1 MQGEWWNSLPQFSIL
16 LLWLEHWKAPLIFQP
31 LTPAEGMQW
40 WALSA
45 AVPHPWGAGIAP
57 SSCRISSQQWGSGCP
72 GAQIAAAAAAAGHE
86 SSVCVCVCGRGTGVC
101 VRLEGFPP
109 GNSGIN
115 DTLSLLQES
124 GLKRAKE
131 RRGRRERKK
140 KIKQTGGVMAFAA
153 KFRTSKVNL

>member
-1 MQGEWWNSLPQFSIL
+1 MKNRKSKILRHQCKVSDGILCLSSLFCYSGWSTEKHLSFSSHSHQQRGCSDEHSVLLFHTPEEQGLLPV
-16 LLWLEHWKAPLIFQP
+16 
-31 LTPAEGMQW
+31 PAG
-40 WALSA
+40 S
-45 AVPHPWGAGIAP
+45 AP
-57 SSCRISSQQWGSGCP
+57 SSEAQAVLVPKSQQLQQLQDTR
-72 GAQIAAAAAAAGHE
+72 AL
-86 SSVCVCVCGRGTGVC
+86 CVCVCGRGTGVC

-140 KIKQTGGVMAFAA
+140 KKLNRQAG
-153 KFRTSKVNL
+153 